1 MVDQVLGEIL
11 DRLEGREQFDLM
23 ADLADGFPI
32 TVISRLLGIPAADAT
47 HFSQIGELVGQSLDG
62 VRTVRQAQ
70 EAAPGRPG
78 GSRCCSGGWLPNVA
92 ATRRT
97 T

>member
-1 MVDQVLGEIL
+1 
-11 DRLEGREQFDLM
+11 M

-32 TVISRLLGIPAADAT
+32 AVISRLLGIPAADAT

-70 EAAPGRPG
+70 ELRQAGRELAV
-78 GSRCCSGGWLPNVA
+78 CSGGWLTSVA